1 VEGGDLGGLPK
12 TEKDA
17 MGTKKGQQYQIIVR
31 LKLLKLLVAGEKE
44 SARVRE
50 AVGYVPLFRYN

>member
-1 VEGGDLGGLPK
+1 
-12 TEKDA
+12 
-17 MGTKKGQQYQIIVR
+17 MGMKKVQQYQIIVR